1 MPVKEQGFSLLEVL
15 IAMAISSVLLLGAA
29 RFLPAL
35 QRESLT
41 NTRKLALEDEIWLRV
56 FTVAKHL
63 QRAGYCHGSCTGE
76 GLEIVGQGDCVI
88 VQWDANSNGIWD
100 REPVKESD
108 QIGFRLKEHVLET
121 LRGATSCEGKG
132 WDKVTNPDAII
143 IDTFQVVR
151 QDVSGFSPVLTVNM
165 HAASKADPQ
174 TVVALV
180 LMLLIL
186 GSLLLQGMSQQDRSF
201 ASRVSMESQSLRR
214 QAIVQSA
221 LEWGK
226 MHSWQ
231 TQPAVQCL
239 LYAATG
245 ARVCLRLLADNEAL
259 LIAGYEGVSLWRTG
273 EVIDGN
279 IVFSPRDWSDFCPLK
294 ERALCQ
300 LP

>member
-1 MPVKEQGFSLLEVL
+1 MNREKGVSSL
-15 IAMAISSVLLLGAA
+15 
-29 RFLPAL
+29 
-35 QRESLT
+35 
-41 NTRKLALEDEIWLRV
+41 
-56 FTVAKHL
+56 
-63 QRAGYCHGSCTGE
+63 
-76 GLEIVGQGDCVI
+76 
-88 VQWDANSNGIWD
+88 
-100 REPVKESD
+100 
-108 QIGFRLKEHVLET
+108 
-121 LRGATSCEGKG
+121 
-132 WDKVTNPDAII
+132 
-143 IDTFQVVR
+143 
-151 QDVSGFSPVLTVNM
+151 
-165 HAASKADPQ
+165 
-174 TVVALV
+174 ALV

-279 IVFSPRDWSDFCPLK
+279 IVFFATRLERFLSAEREGVMSASLRNQQGFSLPEVMLAMVLMVMIVTALSGFQRTLMNSLASRNQYQQLWRHGWQQTQLRAISPPANWQVNRMQTSQAGCVSISVTLVSPGAEK
-294 ERALCQ
+294 AR
-300 LP
+300 